1 MVVRGGFAGLST
13 AAGAAGQ
20 SCRNG
25 MMTMR
30 LAPCLAAILALS
42 ACAPPPPDDRLGGV
56 GFESY
61 AEFQRRREA
70 ELLARRSSP
79 QTVLP
84 PVAGTAIA
92 GAAPAGTGLG
102 GAPAGTG
109 PGGVPAGTGLGGA
122 GAIVSGPISAGPIG
136 QASALPT
143 APQPAA
149 PPPVVPGPPVY
160 AGSGQVPPAAP
171 LPEETPDNLGISDEQ
186 NFDAVAA
193 RETIESD
200 KQRMAQ
206 NRAQY
211 EQVQPR
217 ALPPRV
223 TETGAGIVAYAIS
236 APNRLGEAIY
246 RRSGVTLGS
255 SARACARFDTPEAAQ
270 EAFLK
275 AGGPQRDRRNL
286 DPDGDGFACSWD
298 PTPFQKVRG

>member
-20 SCRNG
+20 ACRNG

-92 GAAPAGTGLG
+92 GAAPAGTGF
-102 GAPAGTG
+102 GAA
-109 PGGVPAGTGLGGA
+109 PAGTGLGGT
-122 GAIVSGPISAGPIG
+122 GAIVSGPITAGPIG
-136 QASALPT
+136 QGSALPT
-143 APQPAA
+143 APQPD
-149 PPPVVPGPPVY
+149 VPQPSAPVY
-160 AGSGQVPPAAP
+160 AGGGQVPPAAP
-171 LPEETPDNLGISDEQ
+171 LPAQTPGNLGISDEQ

-246 RRSGVTLGS
+246 RRSGVALGS
-255 SARACARFDTPEAAQ
+255 STRACARYDTPEAAQ